1 MFYFFFILFIFLK
14 NIFFDFFVKSKSN
27 FLFLH
32 KNNVFLNKKNEFL
45 NLNEKLL
52 NLEKKKSKFKESNIK
67 NKCKFNIVIDP
78 GHGGHDPGAIGLNGS
93 REKDITLLI
102 SKKLFNFLSLNKKFN
117 VFLIRSKDNY
127 VSLEK
132 RLYIA
137 KTKNVD
143 LFLSIHVNSIRNN
156 KYIKGAS
163 IWLLPILSKY
173 KYINK
178 REYLEF
184 NKNNN
189 FKFNYLL
196 FNDKKKNDQLNFNL
210 ALEIINKFRNV
221 IFLHKNYLQYA
232 DLFVLSLFYVPSILI
247 ETGYIS
253 NPIEEKKL
261 NNKFY
266 QYKLAKYIYLGVE
279 NFVNKICLLKN

>member
-1 MFYFFFILFIFLK
+1 MLFIFLK
-14 NIFFDFFVKSKSN
+14 NIFFGFFVESKSN

-32 KNNVFLNKKNEFL
+32 KNHFFVDKKSGFSYLNKK
-45 NLNEKLL
+45 LL
-52 NLEKKKSKFKESNIK
+52 NFKKKKNNFKENNIK

-78 GHGGHDPGAIGLNGS
+78 GHGGHDPGAIGHNGS
-93 REKDITLLI
+93 KEKDITLMI
-102 SKKLFNFLSLNKKFN
+102 SKKLFNFLNLNKKFN

-127 VSLEK
+127 VSLKK

-143 LFLSIHVNSIRNN
+143 LFLSIHVNSIRSN

-173 KYINK
+173 RYINK
-178 REYLEF
+178 KEYYLF

-196 FNDKKKNDQLNFNL
+196 FDYKKKTSQLNFNL

-253 NPIEEKKL
+253 NPMEEKKL

-266 QYKLAKYIYLGVE
+266 QYKLAKYIYLGIE